1 MGPGLTFITTSHL
14 FVARGKNQ
22 HRPIVWLLCVWHS
35 TGLGSPG
42 GADHWERTGGGGRNG
57 SVRAE
62 SCRHLLSRSGNIGS
76 AFHNI
81 MTNGGCGMLSGDR
94 GCVQDHMF
102 PRFICVCVL

>member
-1 MGPGLTFITTSHL
+1 M
-14 FVARGKNQ
+14 
-22 HRPIVWLLCVWHS
+22 WHS

-62 SCRHLLSRSGNIGS
+62 SCRHLLSRSGNIGA

-102 PRFICVCVL
+102 PRFICVCILYIIFYFILEDTFVPNSERILIPKA